1 MDSDSE
7 RPEQDSA
14 NDIAIVSMALRVPGA
29 HDPEQF
35 WQNIANGIESV
46 RQYDDDELS
55 AAGVSNAELENP
67 NYVRAGAPLDGMD
80 LFDAEFFGFG
90 PKEAAIMDPQ
100 HRQFLEC
107 AWEALERAGHVP
119 SRFGGAIGVFAGCGM
134 GSYFAHNILSN
145 RDLVES
151 VGLFLLRHTGNDK
164 DFLAT
169 RASYCL
175 DLHGPSVNVQT
186 ACSTSLVAVHLAVQS
201 LLSGECDLALAG
213 GVTIEIPHRQ
223 GYLYHEGEILSPDGH
238 CRPFDH
244 RAQGTVFGSGV
255 GVVALRRLSD
265 ALADGDSIVAVIKGS
280 AVNNDGS
287 RKVSYLA

>member
-1 MDSDSE
+1 MEPDNE
-7 RPEQDSA
+7 RPDQDHA
-14 NDIAIVSMALRVPGA
+14 NDIAIVSMAMRVPGA
-29 HDPEQF
+29 EDPEQF
-35 WQNIANGIESV
+35 WRNIANSVESV
-46 RQYDDDELS
+46 RPYNDDELS
-55 AAGVSNAELENP
+55 AAGVSGAELANP

-107 AWEALERAGHVP
+107 TWEALERAGHVP
-119 SRFGGAIGVFAGCGM
+119 SRFAGSIGVFAGCGM

-151 VGLFLLRHTGNDK
+151 VGLFLLRHTGNDR

-186 ACSTSLVAVHLAVQS
+186 ACSTSLVAV
-201 LLSGECDLALAG
+201 
-213 GVTIEIPHRQ
+213 
-223 GYLYHEGEILSPDGH
+223 
-238 CRPFDH
+238 
-244 RAQGTVFGSGV
+244 
-255 GVVALRRLSD
+255 
-265 ALADGDSIVAVIKGS
+265 
-280 AVNNDGS
+280 
-287 RKVSYLA
+287 